1 MKIGNF
7 ARKQFVV
14 DTIQYR
20 LLGVS
25 LLYFVAVILVFT
37 GVLFIPLMIEMSR
50 DSLSSPVVR
59 EAAQKFLV
67 LHTRIWSPVLILIGL
82 LVIHNI
88 IISHRI
94 AGPLLRIR
102 SELKKIGDGNLFVQV
117 KLRKNDYLDK
127 EADSVNRMVDAIR
140 GKVQGIEQ
148 SQRKAS
154 SVLVDLQRA
163 MNQGSGDEMN
173 GKIDEL
179 NATLEALRENVD
191 QFQIPRTRKRSPEI
205 KINKDAQKADQEPVG
220 AGSSSV
226 T

>member
-1 MKIGNF
+1 VG
-7 ARKQFVV
+7 ARESVRE
-14 DTIQYR
+14 DGR
-20 LLGVS
+20 NDLPLCLLGVS

-37 GVLFIPLMIEMSR
+37 GVLFIPLMIEMSGA
-50 DSLSSPVVR
+50 SLSSPVVQ

-67 LHTRIWSPVLILIGL
+67 LHTRVWSPILILIGL

-94 AGPLLRIR
+94 AGPLFRIR
-102 SELKKIGDGNLFVQV
+102 NELKQIGDGNLFVQV

-148 SQRKAS
+148 NQRKAS

-163 MNQGSGDEMN
+163 MNHGSGDEMN
-173 GKIDEL
+173 NKIDQL
-179 NATLEALRENVD
+179 NVTLEALRDNID
-191 QFQIPRTRKRSPEI
+191 QFQIPRVSTRPPEN
-205 KINKDAQKADQEPVG
+205 KNNKDTQKMDQEPVG
-220 AGSSSV
+220 AGSAPAK
-226 T
+226 